1 MTSAG
6 DSQRIEGHL
15 HVVRAVM
22 DRDGIGIEE
31 AIERLGALIP
41 PKDHLPTMELWRS
54 QTSTT
59 ITILEPAELSEG
71 GPRPWFRD
79 WDTSK
84 GYYWPRQQS
93 FLRNSLHR
101 ADYEIDSLD
110 RSSDRVLAHLEDP
123 NSRDRFNVR
132 GLVVGHV
139 QSGKTANFSALIA
152 KAVDAGYKIVIVLSG
167 LHNTL
172 RQQTQQRLQRDL
184 GHEDTP
190 GVGAPEPSKDWV
202 WMTGAELNQ
211 DFNPAGQ
218 NAGVLK
224 GNNQVILVVKKNKTR
239 LDRLINWMEGKV
251 PENVPVL
258 VIDDEG
264 DQASINT
271 RGNRSGYEPGEDSGD
286 VTDKT
291 DLTADDVDGEL
302 TQDELDPSVINF
314 RIRKLLRT
322 FARCSFVA
330 YTATPFANVL
340 IDPDALDRDGG
351 DDLFPRNFMLSL
363 PKPPGTKYVGT
374 ERLFGR
380 AQLAGDA
387 DDVEGL
393 DVIEVVP
400 EYEIP
405 MLIPPRRSG
414 EEPTVPPSLDQALRD
429 YLLASAGW
437 LHRSGKDEACTMLVH
452 TDMRKALQDAIADQI
467 EDELASLRQGWK
479 YDNSGTLRKELAAR
493 WETEFRSKS
502 AAINLSWDIPFS
514 ETEPYLAQL
523 LNDGVTVRRLNSNH
537 LDTADFEVEPTL
549 KAVLVG
555 GNKLSRGVTIEGLL
569 VSYYV
574 RLAPYY
580 DTLLQ
585 MGRWFGYRGDYVD
598 LTRLYSTELLISWFH
613 DLATAEED
621 LRRQIELYDKKRAT
635 PLQFAPKIR
644 SHPSMLVT
652 AQNKMQA
659 ARGLTQ
665 SYDGELLQTLRFPFG
680 DPSLLDHFQEN
691 LDFTRTILEG
701 LGQPLTAEAGLFG
714 WSDVATEV
722 VLRFL
727 DKFWV
732 MNQTSIHPPTVRE
745 YIHEQSRTGELI
757 RWRFLV
763 HALAQPTDALGSENL
778 GIVGVG
784 PVGLISRS
792 RLKSDPTSLGV
803 ITDPGD
809 ELYGLTPEDIT
820 DAQERAALH
829 EYPTLGK
836 AYRSKRSPQEG
847 LLVIYPIS
855 PNSAPGRR
863 AKNRIP
869 LFAEGAERRSYLD
882 SQSRSPTRTPRP
894 PSPTSRDP
902 RAAEHEPRATR
913 SCMASTR
920 HARQRP
926 PVAGSS
932 DPRRWRLGR
941 HRP

>member
-1 MTSAG
+1 VTSVG
-6 DSQRIEGHL
+6 DRQRIEGHL
-15 HVVRAVM
+15 HVVRAIM

-41 PKDHLPTMELWRS
+41 PDDHAATIELWRS

-59 ITILEPAELSEG
+59 ITILEPTELSEG

-79 WDTSK
+79 WDTSA
-84 GYYWPRQQS
+84 GYYWKRQQS
-93 FLRNSLHR
+93 FLRNQLHR

-110 RSSDRVLAHLEDP
+110 LSSDRVLAHLEDP
-123 NSRDRFNVR
+123 NSPDRFNIR
-132 GLVVGHV
+132 GLVAGYV

-202 WMTGAELNQ
+202 WMTGDKVNQ

-224 GNNQVILVVKKNKTR
+224 GNNCVILVVKKNKSR

-251 PENVPVL
+251 PEDVPVL

-271 RGNRSGYEPGEDSGD
+271 GGNRSGYEPGEDSGD

-291 DLTADDVDGEL
+291 DLTADDVDGEF
-302 TQDELDPSVINF
+302 TPDELDPSAINV

-322 FARCSFVA
+322 FARCSYVA

-340 IDPDALDRDGG
+340 IDPDAIDREGG
-351 DDLFPRNFMLSL
+351 DDLFPRNFILSL
-363 PKPPGTKYVGT
+363 PKPPGSRYVGT

-380 AQLAGDA
+380 DQLAGDS

-393 DVIEVVP
+393 DVIEIVP
-400 EYEIP
+400 DHEIP

-414 EEPTVPPSLDQALRD
+414 EEPTIPPSLLQAIRD

-437 LHRSGKDEACTMLVH
+437 LQRSAPKDRACTMLVH

-467 EDELASLRQGWK
+467 EEELASLRQGWK
-479 YDNSGTLRKELAAR
+479 YDNSATLRKDLEYR
-493 WETEFRSKS
+493 WETEFRPKS
-502 AAINLSWDIPFS
+502 AAVNLAWDTPFA
-514 ETEPYLAQL
+514 EIEPYLSQL
-523 LNDGVTVRRLNSNH
+523 LNDGVAIRRLNSNH
-537 LDTADFEVEPTL
+537 LDTADFEEEPTL
-549 KAVLVG
+549 KAIVVG

-585 MGRWFGYRGDYVD
+585 MGRWFGYRGEYVD

-613 DLATAEED
+613 DLANAEED
-621 LRRQIELYDKKRAT
+621 LRRQIELYDKKKAT
-635 PLQFAPKIR
+635 PLQFAPKIM

-652 AQNKMQA
+652 AENKMQA
-659 ARGLTQ
+659 AREITQ
-665 SYDGELLQTLRFPFG
+665 SYDGELVQTLRFPFG
-680 DPSLLDHFQEN
+680 DPSLLDRLQEN
-691 LDFTRTILEG
+691 LDFTREVLNG
-701 LGQPLTAEAGLFG
+701 LGAPATNESGLVG
-714 WSDVATEV
+714 WSDVSTDF
-722 VLRFL
+722 VLKFL
-727 DKFWV
+727 DGFWV
-732 MNQTSIHPPTVRE
+732 LNQISIHPPTVRE
-745 YIHEQSRTGELI
+745 YIHAQSRSGELV
-757 RWRFLV
+757 RWRV
-763 HALAQPTDALGSENL
+763 VVRGAAHPTEALGCEDL
-778 GIVGVG
+778 GIVGVNS
-784 PVGLISRS
+784 VGLINRS

-809 ELYGLTPEDIT
+809 ELYGLKPEDIV
-820 DAQERAALH
+820 DAQERVTDRDF
-829 EYPTLGK
+829 PTLGK

-847 LLVIYPIS
+847 LLLIYPIS
-855 PNSAPGRR
+855 GNSIPGRN
-863 AKNRIP
+863 AKNRIQ
-869 LFAEGAERRSYLD
+869 LFPEGANRRTVLGYAVSFPFSD
-882 SQSRSPTRTPRP
+882 SPATVTYVQGPESRRK
-894 PSPTSRDP
+894 
-902 RAAEHEPRATR
+902 
-913 SCMASTR
+913 
-920 HARQRP
+920 
-926 PVAGSS
+926 
-932 DPRRWRLGR
+932 
-941 HRP
+941 

>member
-1 MTSAG
+1 VTSAG

-15 HVVRAVM
+15 YVVRAIM
-22 DRDGIGIEE
+22 DRDNIGVEE
-31 AIERLGALIP
+31 AIERLGPLIP
-41 PKDHLPTMELWRS
+41 LADQLPTIGLWRS

-59 ITILEPAELSEG
+59 ITILEPSELSEG

-79 WDTSK
+79 WDTSD

-93 FLRNSLHR
+93 FLRNELHR
-101 ADYEIDSLD
+101 FDYEIDSLD
-110 RSSDRVLAHLEDP
+110 LSSNRVLSHLEDP
-123 NSRDRFNVR
+123 NGPIRFNIR
-132 GLVVGHV
+132 GLVVGYV

-172 RQQTQQRLQRDL
+172 RMQTQQRLQRDL
-184 GHEDTP
+184 GHENTV
-190 GVGAPEPSKDWV
+190 GVGPPEPSKDWV
-202 WMTGAELNQ
+202 WMTGDKLNE

-224 GNNQVILVVKKNKTR
+224 GNNQVILVVKKNKSR

-271 RGNRSGYEPGEDSGD
+271 GGNRSGYEPGEDSGE

-291 DLTADDVDGEL
+291 DLTADDVDGEF
-302 TQDELDPSVINF
+302 TEDELDPSAINV
-314 RIRKLLRT
+314 RIRKLIRT

-340 IDPDALDRDGG
+340 IDPDAIDRDGG

-380 AQLAGDA
+380 DQLAGDG

-393 DVIEVVP
+393 DVIAIVP
-400 EYEIP
+400 EWEIP

-414 EEPTVPPSLDQALRD
+414 EEPTIPPSLIQAIKD
-429 YLLASAGW
+429 YLLASAAW
-437 LHRSGKDEACTMLVH
+437 LQRSGKDEACTMLVH
-452 TDMRKALQDAIADQI
+452 TDMRKALQNAIADQI
-467 EDELASLRQGWK
+467 EEELASLRQGWK
-479 YDNSGTLRKELAAR
+479 YDNSGSLKSELARR
-493 WETEFRSKS
+493 WETEFRPKS
-502 AAINLSWDIPFS
+502 AAINLAWDTPFS
-514 ETEPYLAQL
+514 EIEPYLAQL
-523 LNDGVTVRRLNSNH
+523 LNNGVAVRRLNSDH
-537 LDTADFEVEPTL
+537 LDTADFEEEPTL

-621 LRRQIELYDKKRAT
+621 LRRQIELYDKKKAT
-635 PLQFAPKIR
+635 PLQFAPKIM
-644 SHPSMLVT
+644 SHPAMLVT

-659 ARGLTQ
+659 AREITQ

-680 DPSLLDHFQEN
+680 DPSLLDWFQEN
-691 LDFTRTILEG
+691 LDFTRRFLNE
-701 LGQPLTAEAGLFG
+701 LGPPATMELGVFG
-714 WSDVATEV
+714 WTDVSTELV
-722 VLRFL
+722 QGFL
-727 DKFWV
+727 DGFWV

-745 YIHEQSRTGELI
+745 YIHAQTRVGELT
-757 RWRFLV
+757 RWSVVVNGAAR
-763 HALAQPTDALGSENL
+763 PTDALGTEELN
-778 GIVGVG
+778 IAGVG
-784 PVGLISRS
+784 PVGLINRS

-803 ITDPGD
+803 ITDPSD
-809 ELYGLTPEDIT
+809 ELYGLKAEDVA
-820 DAQERAALH
+820 DAKERAANR
-829 EYPTLGK
+829 EFPTTGK

-847 LLVIYPIS
+847 LLLIYPIS
-855 PNSAPGRR
+855 ANSIPGRN
-863 AKNRIP
+863 AKNRIQ
-869 LFAEGAERRSYLD
+869 LFDDGADRRTLLGYAVSFPFSTSPATVTYI
-882 SQSRSPTRTPRP
+882 QGPESR
-894 PSPTSRDP
+894 
-902 RAAEHEPRATR
+902 RA
-913 SCMASTR
+913 
-920 HARQRP
+920 
-926 PVAGSS
+926 
-932 DPRRWRLGR
+932 
-941 HRP
+941 